1 MSKVSADQPTDP
13 APNRTDHRVAPL
25 TSQQTS

>member
-13 APNRTDHRVAPL
+13 VPDRTDHRISL